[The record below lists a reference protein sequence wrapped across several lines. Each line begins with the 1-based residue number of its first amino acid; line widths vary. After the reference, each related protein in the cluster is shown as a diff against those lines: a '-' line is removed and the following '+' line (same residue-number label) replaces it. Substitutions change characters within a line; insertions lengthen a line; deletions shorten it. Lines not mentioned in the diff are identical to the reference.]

1 MEWTTVTVIISL
13 VGLGAAVVKPIV
25 ALTRSITELTVVV
38 KDLRQDVEE
47 LREHS
52 RQSHKKLWEHNG
64 VQDERLAQHERR
76 IGTLELKKEELA

>member
-1 MEWTTVTVIISL
+1 MEWTTVSVIIAL

-38 KDLRQDVEE
+38 RDLRQDMEQMQ
-47 LREHS
+47 EHS

-64 VQDERLAQHERR
+64 VQDARLADHERR
-76 IGTLELKKEELA
+76 IGTLEFRKEEGL

>member
-1 MEWTTVTVIISL
+1 MEWTTVTVIIAL
-13 VGLGAAVVKPIV
+13 VGLGAAVVRPIV

-38 KDLRQDVEE
+38 KDLRQDMDQ

-64 VQDERLAQHERR
+64 VQDERLADHEHR
-76 IGTLELKKEELA
+76 IGTLERKEKQG